1 MRIQITDSEIET
13 LGKYIKEKSGIALDA
28 SKAYLFE
35 SRLSP
40 ILNELGCSNYLGLY
54 SLCKRDFAG
63 RLTTRLI
70 DAMCTNETSFFRD
83 KSPFLLLVQKLVPDF
98 YEQNPYGTLNI
109 WSAAASTGQEV
120 YSSIMQLIDAG
131 ITPPRFKMRLI
142 ATDISD
148 TAIAKAS
155 RGKYTKFELAR
166 GMEGAK
172 LHKYFHPVGDD
183 WVIKE
188 EIRAMVTFKKIN
200 LLDPLQLTLLG
211 KFDIIFCRNVAI
223 YFSMEDKRK
232 LFDALGTQLTPNG
245 SLMIGSTESLLGV
258 TDRFAKK
265 EFRSMIYYQKT

>member
-1 MRIQITDSEIET
+1 MRVVITDSEIET
-13 LGKYIKEKSGIALDA
+13 LGKFIKEKSGIVLDA

-40 ILNELGCSNYLGLY
+40 IINEIGCASYMELY
-54 SLCKRDFAG
+54 HLCKKDFSGKLA
-63 RLTTRLI
+63 TRVI
-70 DAMCTNETSFFRD
+70 DAVCTNETSFFRD

-109 WSAAASTGQEV
+109 WSAASSTGQEV

-131 ITPPRFKMRLI
+131 IIPPKFRMRFI

-155 RGKYTKFELAR
+155 RGKYSKFELAR
-166 GMEGAK
+166 GMDTSK
-172 LHKYFHPVGDD
+172 LHKYFHSTGDD

-200 LLDPLQLTLLG
+200 LLDPVQLTLIG

-223 YFSMEDKRK
+223 YFSLDDKRK
-232 LFDALGTQLTPNG
+232 LFNALSTQLNPNG
-245 SLMIGSTESLLGV
+245 SLMIGSTESLIGV

-265 EFRSMIYYQKT
+265 EFRSMIYYQKA